1 MNSTPVLEG
10 FGVRLEPLS
19 LAHLPQLATTHDEST
34 WTYMSESGATPEL
47 LRAFVERALAA
58 AQAGSTQVWA
68 TTMLEADGT
77 KRTVGCSRIADLN
90 RTHRTGEIG
99 WTWIA
104 PGLRGTTLNATVK
117 LLQLRHA
124 FGTLGLRRVAL
135 KTHHAN
141 LRSQR
146 AMLKLGAHY
155 EGTFRNHM
163 LMPDGSSR
171 DTKWYSIIDSDW
183 PAIEQGL
190 HASIDAGNLTLGA
203 GRRI

>member
-19 LAHLPQLATTHDEST
+19 LDHLPQLAATHDEST

-47 LRAFVERALAA
+47 LRGFVERALAGVE
-58 AQAGSTQVWA
+58 AGTTQVW
-68 TTMLEADGT
+68 TTTLANP
-77 KRTVGCSRIADLN
+77 RRIVGCSRIADLN
-90 RTHRTGEIG
+90 FTHKTGEIG

-104 PGLRGTTLNATVK
+104 PDLRGTTLNATVK

-124 FGTLGLRRVAL
+124 FGSLGLRRVAL
-135 KTHHAN
+135 KTHHGN

-146 AMLKLGAHY
+146 AMLKLGAQY

-163 LMPDGSSR
+163 IMPDGSSR
-171 DTKWYSIIDSDW
+171 DTKWYSIIDADW
-183 PAIEQGL
+183 PVVEQGL
-190 HASIDAGNLTLGA
+190 LDRIHAGA
-203 GRRI
+203 ASRNPEHHRT

>member
-47 LRAFVERALAA
+47 LRGFVERALATA
-58 AQAGSTQVWA
+58 ETGSTQVW
-68 TTMLEADGT
+68 TTRLSNPDGT
-77 KRTVGCSRIADLN
+77 SEVVGCSRIADLN

-99 WTWIA
+99 WTWIT
-104 PGLRGTTLNATVK
+104 PELRGTTLNATMK

-135 KTHHAN
+135 KTHHGN

-163 LMPDGSSR
+163 LMPDGTSR
-171 DTKWYSIIDSDW
+171 DTKWYSIIDSEW
-183 PAIEQGL
+183 PAVEQGL
-190 HASIDAGNLTLGA
+190 LA
-203 GRRI
+203 RVKK